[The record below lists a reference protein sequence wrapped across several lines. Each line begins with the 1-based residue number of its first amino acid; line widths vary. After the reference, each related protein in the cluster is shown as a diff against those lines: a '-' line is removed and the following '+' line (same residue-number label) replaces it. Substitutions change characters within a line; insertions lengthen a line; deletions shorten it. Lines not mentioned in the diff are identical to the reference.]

1 MITVHPVIAIDGP
14 AASGK
19 SSVARRIAQQLGWHY
34 LNTGNMYRAVTWAV
48 LDRGIA
54 LEDSAAITA
63 LGTSLGMS
71 FVANEDQ
78 HIVTHVEDTAL
89 TDAQLNNEAVNGAVS
104 FVARLPEV
112 RTRLVAEQRL
122 LSALGPIVMEGR
134 DIGSVVFPETPLKLY
149 IDASEEV
156 RYQRRQSQ
164 GLTDAVSLRDKMD
177 STRTTSPLI
186 IPDGAARIDS
196 SEMALEEVVTAAMA
210 ALKEQGIATT

>member
-1 MITVHPVIAIDGP
+1 
-14 AASGK
+14 
-19 SSVARRIAQQLGWHY
+19 
-34 LNTGNMYRAVTWAV
+34 
-48 LDRGIA
+48 
-54 LEDSAAITA
+54 
-63 LGTSLGMS
+63 
-71 FVANEDQ
+71 
-78 HIVTHVEDTAL
+78 
-89 TDAQLNNEAVNGAVS
+89 
-104 FVARLPEV
+104 
-112 RTRLVAEQRL
+112 
-122 LSALGPIVMEGR
+122 MEGR